1 MTPEREI
8 FWKISE
14 AWLFYVVAA
23 LALCV
28 FVAGV
33 AAHLSVWLKSVP
45 KGKVAFSGQALKRT
59 ILDVFLGLRVLKGEV
74 AAGIMHALI
83 FWGFVILTVGTTL
96 LLIHE
101 HLVVY
106 LVGKSHIV
114 FELSMEI
121 GGLVL
126 LAGIIWA
133 LVRRYIQRVS
143 RLERAVEDAV
153 VPLWLLLVVGSGFV
167 LEGVRLASQQPPWD
181 HWSFAGS
188 WAASLVAS
196 STAQSTYPY
205 LWWGHALLSLGFIAV
220 IPFTKLFH
228 VLGAPAAYYFH
239 HSTEGFRETC
249 APSQELGETQ
259 LNLDEAALEVDEA
272 ALDFGET
279 PLVLGDVAFY
289 DACMRCGRCVQA
301 CPSTGAGEPF
311 SPRDFIQ
318 ATLHALWQEHSSVG
332 DIRFLTKDQDYAID
346 TLVPWYC
353 TTCAACL
360 EVCPVYGATF
370 EAVSKKRGIL
380 ILEGTGVPD
389 LMNQSL
395 ERLFNYENPWVASK
409 RERVAW
415 AKDLDIPALTR
426 GGREVELCYFVGCTT
441 SFDARAQGIARSLSS
456 ILKQA
461 GVSFGIL
468 GEKEPCCGDIARVVG
483 EVGLFQEKME
493 NCLALFDDYGI
504 EEVVTSSPHC
514 FHTFLNEYPERGFG
528 VKHYALALRELIAAG
543 KIKFEKPVN
552 LTVTY
557 HDPCYLGRH
566 NRIFQEPRDVI
577 RSIPGIKLIEMR
589 NYGPDSLCC
598 GGGGG
603 RVWQG
608 PEVRGEA
615 RMGEIRIREA
625 HETGAEI
632 LVTACPLC
640 LIMLEDALKT
650 LGLDRELKI
659 MDLNELVLSALKQ
672 EANPMGQSVPP
683 ADHPVHP

>member
-8 FWKISE
+8 FWMISE
-14 AWLFYVVAA
+14 AWLFYAVAA

-28 FVAGV
+28 FVVGV

-45 KGKVAFSGQALKRT
+45 KSKVPFSGQALKRT

-96 LLIHE
+96 LLVHE
-101 HLVVY
+101 HLVAY

-121 GGLVL
+121 GGLAL

-133 LVRRYIQRVS
+133 LVRRYVQRVS
-143 RLERAVEDAV
+143 RLERVAEDAV

-188 WAASLVAS
+188 WAASLVS
-196 STAQSTYPY
+196 ISTAQSTYPY

-228 VLGAPAAYYFH
+228 LLGAPAAYYFH
-239 HSTEGFRETC
+239 HSAEGFRQTS
-249 APSQELGETQ
+249 APSQELGEAP
-259 LNLDEAALEVDEA
+259 LDLDEAALS
-272 ALDFGET
+272 LGET

-311 SPRDFIQ
+311 STRDFIQ
-318 ATLHALWQEHSSVG
+318 AALHALWQEHSSVG
-332 DIRFLTKDQDYAID
+332 DIRFLTKDHPID

-370 EAVSKKRGIL
+370 EAVSKKRAML

-395 ERLFNYENPWVASK
+395 ERLFNYENPWIASK
-409 RERVAW
+409 RERSAW
-415 AKDLDIPALTR
+415 AEGLDIPALTR
-426 GGREVELCYFVGCTT
+426 GEKEGQLCYFVGCTT
-441 SFDARAQGIARSLSS
+441 SFDARAQEIAKSFSR
-456 ILKQA
+456 ILKHA

-468 GEKEPCCGDIARVVG
+468 GQKEPCCGDIARVVG
-483 EVGLFQEKME
+483 EVGLFQEEME
-493 NCLALFDDYGI
+493 NCLSLFDDYGI

-514 FHTFLNEYPERGFG
+514 FHTFLNEYSERRFG
-528 VKHYALALRELIAAG
+528 VRHYALVLRELIADG
-543 KIKFEKPVN
+543 RITFKKPVN

-566 NRIFQEPRDVI
+566 NRIFEEPRKVI
-577 RSIPGIKLIEMR
+577 RAIPGVQLIEMR
-589 NYGPDSLCC
+589 HYGPDSLCC

-615 RMGEIRIREA
+615 RMGEIRIKEA

-640 LIMLEDALKT
+640 LTMLEDALKT

-659 MDLNELVLSALKQ
+659 MDLNELVFAALKQ
-672 EANPMGQSVPP
+672 EANPVGQSVLP